1 MKKIKLDILG
11 VSNSQTQTGSFALVL
26 GEHGGRRRLPI
37 IIGSNEASA
46 IAMGLENLRPPRP
59 LTHDLFKDIF
69 ERFGLELKELIIH
82 NLDEGVF
89 HAKMIVTD
97 GLKTE
102 EIECRSSDGIALAL
116 RYGSPIY
123 TYEFIL
129 SSAGIVIEELSPEE
143 EDEEAEEERRS
154 KKSTEEE
161 KDPYAHMNTEELH
174 DHLQKAISQE
184 AYEKAAKIQAEI
196 DKRNAT

>member
-26 GEHGGRRRLPI
+26 GEHEGRRRLPI

-69 ERFGLELKELIIH
+69 ERFGLEFKELIIH

-129 SSAGIVIEELSPEE
+129 SSAGIVIDEPTPEE
-143 EDEEAEEERRS
+143 EDDTKQERRS
-154 KKSTEEE
+154 KESTEEE
-161 KDPYAHMNTEELH
+161 RDPYANMSLEELH
-174 DHLQKAISQE
+174 EHLQKAISQE
-184 AYEKAAKIQAEI
+184 VYEKAAKIQAEI

>member
-11 VSNSQTQTGSFALVL
+11 VSNSQTQSGSFALVL

-69 ERFGLELKELIIH
+69 ERFGLEFKELIIH

-129 SSAGIVIEELSPEE
+129 SSAGIVIEEHSTEE
-143 EDEEAEEERRS
+143 EEETKEERKS

-161 KDPYAHMNTEELH
+161 ADPFAHLSVEELH
-174 DHLQKAISQE
+174 DRLQKAIGEE

-196 DKRNAT
+196 DKRKAT